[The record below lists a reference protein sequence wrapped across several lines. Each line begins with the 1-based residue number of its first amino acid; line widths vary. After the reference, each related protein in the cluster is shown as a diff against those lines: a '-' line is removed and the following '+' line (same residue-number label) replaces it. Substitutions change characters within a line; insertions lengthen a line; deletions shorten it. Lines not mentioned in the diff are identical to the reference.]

1 MTMQEAIRQR
11 MIDLMQE
18 NGLTTSEL
26 ARRAGLTQS
35 TVNGILKG
43 SVKNPT
49 VQSIYLIAGAMG
61 LSLGQFFVS
70 HYFQNIDI
78 ENLKRKQPLE

>member
-61 LSLGQFFVS
+61 LSLDQFFVS
-70 HYFQNIDI
+70 RYFQNIDI

>member
-11 MIDLMQE
+11 IIELMQE

-43 SVKNPT
+43 NVKNPT
-49 VQSIYLIAGAMG
+49 VQSIYLIADAMG
-61 LSLGQFFVS
+61 LSLEEFFVRRC
-70 HYFQNIDI
+70 FKNIDT
-78 ENLKRKQPLE
+78 EAFRRKQPLE

>member
-18 NGLTTSEL
+18 NGLNTSEL

-61 LSLGQFFVS
+61 LSLDQFFVS
-70 HYFQNIDI
+70 RYFQNIDI